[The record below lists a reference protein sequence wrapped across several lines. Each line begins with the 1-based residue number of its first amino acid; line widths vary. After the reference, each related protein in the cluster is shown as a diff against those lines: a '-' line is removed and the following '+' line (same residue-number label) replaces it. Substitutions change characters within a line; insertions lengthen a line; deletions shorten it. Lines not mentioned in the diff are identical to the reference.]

1 MQKNPDSP
9 LVRETAPLRATPK
22 ATASL
27 QLPAQ
32 MRQAH
37 IVEFVHKR
45 GFVSVPSVA
54 QELFVSE
61 MTIRRDL
68 KELEK
73 TGRLVRTHGGAMAPE
88 GAAAAVLD
96 RDQMAFDTRL
106 NLNREGKEWI
116 AASAADLVE
125 SSRTVALD
133 VGTTAYLLAAHL
145 LARSNLMIFTSSLRV
160 AFLMNPGTNEIFVPG
175 GEVRR
180 GEMSIS
186 GPTAIAQFD
195 KLWFDIAF
203 IGVAGLTSDGL
214 FDYSPEDSEVK
225 RIYIRRSTRKVVL
238 CDASKIGRMSLVQV
252 AKLDEI
258 DVLVTDREPTH
269 EIMGALTAAGVDVR
283 IAPELPVGV
292 I

>member
-1 MQKNPDSP
+1 MQKNPDTP
-9 LVRETAPLRATPK
+9 VVREPPSFRPTPK
-22 ATASL
+22 ATAAL

-88 GAAAAVLD
+88 GAVASVLD

-106 NLNREGKEWI
+106 NMNREGKEWI
-116 AASAADLVE
+116 AAAAADLVE
-125 SSRTVALD
+125 SNRTVALD

-160 AFLMNPGTNEIFVPG
+160 ALLMNPGSNEIFIPG

-203 IGVAGLTSDGL
+203 IGVAGLTGDGI

-225 RIYIRRSTRKVVL
+225 RIYISRSTRKVVL
-238 CDASKIGRMSLVQV
+238 CDSSKIGRMSLVQV
-252 AKLDEI
+252 AKLDDI
-258 DVLVTDREPTH
+258 DVLVTDREPSRD
-269 EIMGALTAAGVDVR
+269 IMNSLTAANVEVQV
-283 IAPELPVGV
+283 APELPVGV